1 MAPNSSKSL
10 EVLRFGDD
18 FELDLRAYELRRSG
32 RPLRLERIPMELLL
46 LLIERRGDLV
56 TRDQIIE
63 RIWGKDAFLDT
74 ESGINAAIRKIRQV
88 LRDNPEQPRFVQTV
102 TGRGYR
108 FIAPMVE
115 PVIAARKLSEE
126 ASPPAAR
133 PRWTWIIL
141 GTAILLAT
149 IGLYAARTWSRPGVS
164 KLTERDTIVLA
175 DFVNTTTD
183 PVFDDALKQALTVVL
198 TQSPFLNV
206 ASDVQVSEM
215 LHRMGRSPKDPLTG
229 EVAREVCLRM
239 GGKAILI
246 GSISSLGSHY
256 VVGLQALS
264 CSGGAMLATSQ
275 AEVAN
280 KESVLKALGGVTSQV
295 RSKVGESLSSLEKYD
310 FPVDTTTQSLEALK
324 AFSVGQKAQRDSGEG
339 DAIPFLRHAI
349 QLDPDFALAY
359 AVLGRAYENVGE
371 DGEAVRNFTQAFQLR
386 ERLSEREK
394 YHITTLYHEIV
405 TGDLEKAKE
414 AGELWTRTYP
424 RDGYAREK
432 LATVYADLG
441 ETEKSYTQAQEA
453 LRLDPDS
460 TINVFNMVVGA
471 TTRNSLDDAARILQ
485 TAQSRGLDGAVI
497 HESMYALA
505 FLRGDSAEMD
515 RQVTWTTGKAG
526 AEDLLLAQHSDTE
539 AYYGRMHKAREL
551 SLRAVESARREQA
564 EEIAATCEIVAT
576 LREIEIGNV
585 SIAGQGIWSAM
596 SSVPSRDVKI
606 LAALALARSGNA
618 ARARA
623 LVKELES
630 ENQANTLV
638 RFYWVPAINA
648 SLELRVGNS
657 QGALSQL
664 RVASRYELS
673 ETSSLSNLSNM
684 YPAYIRGQAYLLA
697 HNGSAAAAEFKKLLD
712 HRGIV
717 QNSILGALSLLQLA
731 RAEVMVGD
739 MDGARKQYSDFLS
752 LWKDADPD
760 VPILKQA
767 QAEYAK
773 LQPVAKDRT

>member
-1 MAPNSSKSL
+1 L
-10 EVLRFGDD
+10 
-18 FELDLRAYELRRSG
+18 
-32 RPLRLERIPMELLL
+32 
-46 LLIERRGDLV
+46 

-88 LRDNPEQPRFVQTV
+88 LKDDPEQPRFVQTV

-115 PVIAARKLSEE
+115 PLVAAQVVIEE
-126 ASPPAAR
+126 PSPPAAR
-133 PRWTWIIL
+133 PMWTWAIL
-141 GTAILLAT
+141 GMAVLLVA
-149 IGLYAARTWSRPGVS
+149 IGLYVARTWSHSSDPR
-164 KLTERDTIVLA
+164 LTEKDTIVLA
-175 DFVNTTTD
+175 DFVNTTGD

-198 TQSPFLNV
+198 IQSPFLNV

-215 LHRMGRSPKDPLTG
+215 LRRMGRLPKDPLTA

-239 GGKAILI
+239 GGKAILV

-256 VVGLQALS
+256 VVGLQALG
-264 CSGGAMLATSQ
+264 CAGGEMLATSQ
-275 AEVAN
+275 GEAAN
-280 KESVLKALGGVTSQV
+280 KESVLKVLGGVTSQV
-295 RSKVGESLSSLEKYD
+295 RGKVGESLSSLEKYD
-310 FPVDTTTQSLEALK
+310 FPGDTTTQSLEALK
-324 AFSVGQKAQRDSGEG
+324 AFSMGRRAQRDSGEG

-349 QLDPDFALAY
+349 HLDPDFALAY

-371 DGEAVRNFTQAFQLR
+371 DGEAVRNFTQAYQLR

-432 LATVYADLG
+432 LASVYADLG
-441 ETEKSYTQAQEA
+441 ETEEAYTQAQEA

-471 TTRNSLDDAARILQ
+471 TSRNRLDEAARILQ

-515 RQVTWTTGKAG
+515 RQVAWTAGKAG
-526 AEDLLLAQHSDTE
+526 AEDLLLAQHADTE
-539 AYYGRMHKAREL
+539 AYYGRIRKAREL
-551 SLRAVESARREQA
+551 SVRAVESARREEA
-564 EEIAATCEIVAT
+564 KEIAATCEIVAA
-576 LREIEIGNV
+576 LREIEIGSV
-585 SIAGQGIWSAM
+585 STAGQGVRSAL
-596 SSVPSRDVKI
+596 SLVPTRDVKV
-606 LAALALARSGNA
+606 LAALALARSGDP
-618 ARARA
+618 ARAQA
-623 LVKELES
+623 LLKELES
-630 ENQANTLV
+630 KNPSNTLV

-648 SLELRVGNS
+648 SLELHAGNPK
-657 QGALSQL
+657 GALSQL
-664 RVASRYELS
+664 RVATRYELS
-673 ETSSLSNLSNM
+673 ENMSVSNLSNL

-697 HNGSAAAAEFKKLLD
+697 DNGSAAAAEFKKLLD

-739 MDGARKQYSDFLS
+739 VDGARKQYADFLS

-760 VPILKQA
+760 IPILKQA
-767 QAEYAK
+767 KAEYAK
-773 LQPVAKDRT
+773 LQSAAKART